1 MKQNDGE
8 HTKYETDL
16 LLTKTMEDIL
26 RLLHE
31 TKEILVAKHWTLTKA
46 SRKESIYYAYIKVQK
61 LWKEAPVKML
71 AKLYSY
77 VKKHGEK

>member
-31 TKEILVAKHWTLTKA
+31 TKEILVAKH
-46 SRKESIYYAYIKVQK
+46 
-61 LWKEAPVKML
+61 
-71 AKLYSY
+71 
-77 VKKHGEK
+77 